1 MLVDTWLGFRG
12 NMECN
17 DMEYLIRSD
26 HERDYATGEPLYWSN
41 EDGWVD
47 KTHATVFAENEMK
60 YLNLPMTGEWV
71 QYE

>member
-1 MLVDTWLGFRG
+1 
-12 NMECN
+12 
-17 DMEYLIRSD
+17 MEYLIRSD